1 MLMRVRTSIYQICRR
16 PSARRATAAASVCL
30 PPIWYTAGWLY
41 VKNERTTCTKV
52 GMTFSELDVSL
63 KVSHDECFRVKFE
76 QDISWWIFF
85 LSIHLLFFPLLPSF
99 LITFYSDCRHIVW
112 NLQQKPKKTWKSN
125 FFVYLSKEKQRIIIE
140 DWSRVFRLKKNKKQ
154 NIFTIIFDYS
164 VLPPFDI

>member
-16 PSARRATAAASVCL
+16 PSARRANAAASVCL

-112 NLQQKPKKTWKSN
+112 NLQQKPKKTWNHCVSDASRRRRRTT
-125 FFVYLSKEKQRIIIE
+125 VDWRIIE
-140 DWSRVFRLKKNKKQ
+140 DWSRVFR
-154 NIFTIIFDYS
+154 
-164 VLPPFDI
+164 